1 MLWWFSKSDNQNLD
15 ATTTTTEFQ
24 PGQAHRNYTTTTT
37 TTTTTTKPSPSNS
50 IDTVVNDEENVQ
62 LVVDDMTNEIHQV
75 EMEQLDQV
83 GQDVLDS
90 TTTKISN
97 KLRIGIGKLF
107 GSTLSSEEVE
117 DVAVQVQTQL
127 NTEAKSTL
135 RGKADVLTQNAIS
148 NLETM
153 VSTEEEN
160 GYDAIEI
167 EEDVYDDERQAV
179 NAMKVGIHV
188 EATHVQQSLS
198 ARATEIEKAI
208 LEERLSAK
216 LGKRVKLVIEE
227 DEVRPMEGDDELFH
241 GLHALAPPTT
251 TPSTTSTKPKGATVT
266 TTTTTQSSSSV
277 YGKNSTSATHPVSTT
292 TSTYN
297 KNGKNSTSA
306 THFANPIRTGN
317 TTTNTTT
324 SVKPNSDGTSA
335 RVNTGTQSATTSTIN
350 TTTTTT
356 MTTTNSK
363 GKTNK
368 KSSDVKS
375 NQNKQGSKT
384 KNNPSK
390 F

>member
-75 EMEQLDQV
+75 EKEQLDQV
-83 GQDVLDS
+83 GQDVLDA

-135 RGKADVLTQNAIS
+135 RGKADLLTQNAIT

-179 NAMKVGIHV
+179 NAIKVGINV

-241 GLHALAPPTT
+241 GLHALAPPPT
-251 TPSTTSTKPKGATVT
+251 TPSTTSTKPKGATG

-306 THFANPIRTGN
+306 THFENPIRTGN
-317 TTTNTTT
+317 TTTNSTT

-350 TTTTTT
+350 TTTTTM

-363 GKTNK
+363 DKKNK

-384 KNNPSK
+384 KKNPSK

>member
-1 MLWWFSKSDNQNLD
+1 
-15 ATTTTTEFQ
+15 
-24 PGQAHRNYTTTTT
+24 
-37 TTTTTTKPSPSNS
+37 
-50 IDTVVNDEENVQ
+50 
-62 LVVDDMTNEIHQV
+62 
-75 EMEQLDQV
+75 
-83 GQDVLDS
+83 
-90 TTTKISN
+90 
-97 KLRIGIGKLF
+97 
-107 GSTLSSEEVE
+107 
-117 DVAVQVQTQL
+117 
-127 NTEAKSTL
+127 
-135 RGKADVLTQNAIS
+135 
-148 NLETM
+148 M

-179 NAMKVGIHV
+179 NAIKVGITA

-251 TPSTTSTKPKGATVT
+251 PSSTSTKPKGATDT
-266 TTTTTQSSSSV
+266 TTPSSSSV
-277 YGKNSTSATHPVSTT
+277 YGKSSTSATHPVSTT

-306 THFANPIRTGN
+306 THPVSTTTSTYKKNGWNASTIPPTLANPIRTGN

-335 RVNTGTQSATTSTIN
+335 RGVNTGTQSATTSTIN
-350 TTTTTT
+350 TTTT
-356 MTTTNSK
+356 MTTTSSK
-363 GKTNK
+363 DKKNK

-375 NQNKQGSKT
+375 KQNKQGSKT